1 MCPLT
6 ACGPPTRKRI
16 LVPEIEVSDEALIA
30 AQEAQ
35 ANAEALQVLW
45 VNYKANGERVF
56 RDRLILH
63 YAPLVKYVAGR
74 VRSGLPNNVES
85 SDLVSYGMFGLIDA
99 IDKFEL
105 DRKIKFE
112 TYAINR
118 IRGAIIDELRSLDW
132 VPRSVRSKARDL
144 ERAHSELEVELKRA
158 PSEAELADRMG
169 ITRAELAKLMSQ
181 VSFTNVVAL
190 DDITH
195 SGSDRGDKM
204 TLGDLLE
211 DPRAPDP
218 KAEYETEEMKVLLAE
233 QIAELPEREKIVLT
247 LYYYERLTLAEIG
260 SVLGVTESR
269 VSQIHSKSLLD
280 LRARMQLIGLS

>member
-1 MCPLT
+1 M
-6 ACGPPTRKRI
+6 RKRI
-16 LVPEIEVSDEALIA
+16 PVPESEVLDEAVIA
-30 AQEAQ
+30 AEEAR
-35 ANAEALQVLW
+35 ANAEALQRLW
-45 VNYKANGERVF
+45 ATYKDTGERQY

-144 ERAHSELEVELKRA
+144 ERAHAEFEVQFKRA
-158 PSEAELADRMG
+158 PSEAELAQRMG

-195 SGSDRGDKM
+195 GGADRGDKM

-218 KAEYETEEMKVLLAE
+218 ETEYETEEMKILLAE
-233 QIAELPEREKIVLT
+233 QIAELPEREKVVLT
-247 LYYYERLTLAEIG
+247 LYYYESLTLAEIG

-280 LRARMQLIGLS
+280 LRLRMQKIGL